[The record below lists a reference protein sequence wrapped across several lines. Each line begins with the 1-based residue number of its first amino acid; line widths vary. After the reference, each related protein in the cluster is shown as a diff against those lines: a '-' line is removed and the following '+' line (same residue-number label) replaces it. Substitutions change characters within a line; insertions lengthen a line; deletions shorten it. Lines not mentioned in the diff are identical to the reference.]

1 MRHPF
6 RVSHR
11 AGHGMNPM
19 LGLLFPMSK
28 KHFPGG
34 EMPKRSI
41 GVRYVCSNCG
51 ATYSAWAGRCNN
63 CGEWNTLQEQVEV
76 SAGGASPGGKKL
88 DAQTIKQAAASRIK
102 RFATGL
108 KDVDEVLGGGLVAGS
123 VNLLAG
129 QPGIGKST
137 LLLQLADSLA
147 AQQKVLYISGEESIQ
162 QVALRAER
170 LGVKNINLQLAV
182 SSITNDIAASLN
194 AGNYDIVIIDSIQ
207 AVSLSEISSAAGSVS
222 QITNSTLL
230 LSAAAKTAGTA
241 LVLVGHVT
249 KEGSIAGPKVLEHI
263 VDVVLQLEGDR
274 YGGFKILRG
283 VKNRYG
289 STNEAAIF
297 EMAENGLKTVSN
309 PSAALLAE
317 RQVTD
322 GSIVMATIEGT
333 RPLLVEIQALVNTTS
348 YGYPKRTAS
357 GIDLNRVNLLV
368 AMLER
373 RTKLKLADKDIYI
386 NVVGGIRLT
395 EPAADLA
402 VCMAIGSAAKGLQLK
417 KNAVV
422 FGEVGLSGEVRHV
435 PLLDKRL
442 AEAKKM
448 GFEAAIGPKVSSGK
462 KPPLLNSVGD
472 VRTALNSFLEKD

>member
-1 MRHPF
+1 M
-6 RVSHR
+6 
-11 AGHGMNPM
+11 A
-19 LGLLFPMSK
+19 
-28 KHFPGG
+28 
-34 EMPKRSI
+34 RSS

-51 ATYSAWAGRCNN
+51 ATYSAWSGRCNN
-63 CGEWNTLQEQVEV
+63 CGEWNTLEEQIEV
-76 SAGGASPGGKKL
+76 NSKTAGASGKKL
-88 DAQTIKQAAASRIK
+88 AGQTIKQAVASKINRYK
-102 RFATGL
+102 TDF
-108 KDVDEVLGGGLVAGS
+108 KEVDEVLGGGLVAGS

-147 AQQKVLYISGEESIQ
+147 KSQNVLYVSGEESIQ

-170 LGVKNINLQLAV
+170 LGVKNSNLQLAV
-182 SSITNDIAASLN
+182 SSIANDIASTIAS
-194 AGNYDIVIIDSIQ
+194 GSYDVVIIDSIQ
-207 AVSLSEISSAAGSVS
+207 AIALNEISSAAGSVS
-222 QITNSTLL
+222 QITNSTQL
-230 LSAAAKTAGTA
+230 LSAGAKSGNTA
-241 LVLVGHVT
+241 LIIVGHVT

-283 VKNRYG
+283 TKNRYG

-297 EMAENGLKTVSN
+297 EMEETGLRPVSN

-317 RQVTD
+317 RKITD
-322 GSIVMATIEGT
+322 GSIVMATMEGT

-402 VCMAIGSAAKGLQLK
+402 ICMAIGSAAKGLQLK

-448 GFEAAIGPKVSSGK
+448 GFEAAIGPKVSAGK
-462 KPPLLNSVGD
+462 KPALLLSVAD